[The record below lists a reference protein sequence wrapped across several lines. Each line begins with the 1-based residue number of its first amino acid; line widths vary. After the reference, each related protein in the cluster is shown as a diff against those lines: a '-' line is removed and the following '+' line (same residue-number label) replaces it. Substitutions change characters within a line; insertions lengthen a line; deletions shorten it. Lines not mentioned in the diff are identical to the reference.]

1 MAEIQV
7 TNTVAS
13 QSLIGEAVKVTV
25 NQSDSAE
32 LVNFAAGML
41 CTNDAAGN
49 TGTINRVDYKGNSF
63 TVNPIQPNLTFG
75 TYGYLAASATVT
87 VSTT

>member
-32 LVNFAAGML
+32 LVNFAARML